1 MKHARTS
8 FSLLMLICLP
18 LVMVANESGISVV
31 PFQLIGN
38 SIFVSGSVNGQ
49 SGNFLL
55 DTGSPNLLLNKSY
68 FKGIRQHAVGLNI
81 LDIHGQSQSASYYVV
96 KELRIADRKMKESHG
111 LVVDLSALE
120 QAKGITIAG
129 IIGYSSLRNVEVV
142 FDFDNWVLWIV
153 PLDRKG
159 NRIAKIESFKMV
171 ESFKL
176 KMSGHISYITAR
188 FNGKKLRLGID
199 SGSEVNMLNRRL
211 VKRNRSNFEVTGH
224 LIVRGLT
231 DVYLACGTG
240 TLENIELQP
249 GQKASLEV
257 ALADMYHLNECLG
270 VSLHGLLG
278 APFLMQGKV
287 SINFRKKRLYLGQSL
302 EEGLARQSAIAA
314 ERNLVSAD
322 K

>member
-1 MKHARTS
+1 M
-8 FSLLMLICLP
+8 MICLP
-18 LVMVANESGISVV
+18 VLMAANETGISVV

-38 SIFVSGSVNGQ
+38 SIFVQGSVNGN

-55 DTGSPNLLLNKSY
+55 DTGSPNLLLNKKY
-68 FKGIRQHAVGLNI
+68 FKGVRQHSAGLNI
-81 LDIHGQSQSASYYVV
+81 LDIHGQSQPAAYYVV
-96 KELRIADRKMKESHG
+96 KELRIADHKVKENHG

-120 QAKGITIAG
+120 KAKGIAIAG

-159 NRIAKIESFKMV
+159 NRIARIESFKMV

-188 FNGKKLRLGID
+188 FRGKKLRLGID

-211 VKRNRSNFEVTGH
+211 VKRNRNNFEVTGH
-224 LIVRGLT
+224 LIVRGLA
-231 DVYLACGTG
+231 DEYLACGTG
-240 TLENIELQP
+240 TVEDIQLQP
-249 GQKASLEV
+249 GHSARLDV
-257 ALADMYHLNECLG
+257 ALTDMYHLNECLG
-270 VSLHGLLG
+270 VNLHGLLG

-287 SINFRKKRLYLGQSL
+287 AINFRKKRLYLGQTL
-302 EEGLARQSAIAA
+302 EAGLARQSAIAA

-322 K
+322 R

>member
-1 MKHARTS
+1 M
-8 FSLLMLICLP
+8 MICLP
-18 LVMVANESGISVV
+18 MLMAANESGISVV

-38 SIFVSGSVNGQ
+38 SLFVKGSVNGI

-55 DTGSPNLLLNKSY
+55 DTGSPNLLLNKKY
-68 FKGIRQHAVGLNI
+68 FKGVRQCASDLSI
-81 LDIHGQSQSASYYVV
+81 LDIHGQSQAATYCVV
-96 KELRIADRKMKESHG
+96 KDLRIGDHKLKESHG
-111 LVVDLSALE
+111 LVIELSALE
-120 QAKGITIAG
+120 AAKGIAIAG

-159 NRIAKIESFKMV
+159 NRIAGIKSFRMV

-176 KMSGHISYITAR
+176 KMSGHISYITAYL
-188 FNGKKLRLGID
+188 NGRKLRLGID

-211 VKRNRSNFEVTGH
+211 VKRHQGNFKVTGH
-224 LIVRGLT
+224 LVVKGLT
-231 DVYLACGTG
+231 NEYLTCGVG
-240 TLENIELQP
+240 TLQNLQLHI
-249 GQKASLEV
+249 GQNTALDV

-270 VSLHGLLG
+270 VNLHGLLG

-287 SINFRKKRLYLGQSL
+287 AINFRKRRLYLGQSL
-302 EEGLARQSAIAA
+302 EAGMARQSAIAA
-314 ERNLVSAD
+314 ERNLVTAD